1 MLIIVTTIDNEMIN
15 NCLLLLYV
23 RLITRVSVCR
33 HFRGHVILV
42 ELCVMFQL
50 YQLFITYLILDI
62 SHYNSHKWGQG
73 LLNVCLY
80 VHTRS
85 CFAIITSVHGM

>member
-15 NCLLLLYV
+15 NCLLLLDV

-62 SHYNSHKWGQG
+62 TIVINGVKD
-73 LLNVCLY
+73 
-80 VHTRS
+80 
-85 CFAIITSVHGM
+85 F